1 MTTTTLKTRL
11 RAVLIACTAGFTLAA
26 SAQGDAPFPTRQMTL
41 INPYTAGSATDVMA
55 RSLAEQFTRALGQP
69 MAVVVRD
76 GASGV
81 VGMQA
86 LTAAQPDGHTLAY
99 TPVTSLV
106 VQPYLV
112 KDLKLSPDT
121 VQPLCGVTENILA
134 IAVRNDSPFKNVA
147 DLVAAAKQKSLAFG
161 TAGPNSLPFLG
172 VQQLAKLQKLELV
185 HAPYKGDA
193 AAVVDVVG
201 GQVDFGAIVA
211 ASGSALVT
219 GGRLRL
225 LAVMSSRRHPG
236 YPDVPTLRESG
247 YDVLQNSYAG
257 LFVPKGV
264 PEPVLAKL
272 DRACA
277 TALASDAV
285 RQSAQTTHQ
294 VMMPLDRAAW
304 TQRVQDEYRLM
315 GVALG
320 RP

>member
-1 MTTTTLKTRL
+1 MTTMKTIPHTLL
-11 RAVLIACTAGFTLAA
+11 ALAVLCAACGA
-26 SAQGDAPFPTRQMTL
+26 SAQPDVAFPTRPMTL

-55 RSLAEQFTRALGQP
+55 RSLAEQFSRILGQP

-86 LTAAQPDGHTLAY
+86 LMASPADGHTLAY
-99 TPVTSLV
+99 TPATSLV
-106 VQPYLV
+106 VQPHLV

-134 IAVRNDSPFKNVA
+134 IAVRADAPWQSVA
-147 DLVAAAKQKSLAFG
+147 ELVAAARQRSLAFG

-172 VQQLAKLQKLELV
+172 VQQLAQLHKLEMV
-185 HAPYKGDA
+185 HAPYRGDA
-193 AAVVDVVG
+193 AALVDVVA

-211 ASGSALVT
+211 ASGSALVG

-225 LAVMSSRRHPG
+225 LAVMSARRHPG
-236 YPDVPTLRESG
+236 YPDVPTLREAG
-247 YDVLQNSYAG
+247 YDVVQNSYAG
-257 LFVPKGV
+257 LFAPKGL

-277 TALASDAV
+277 QAVRSEAV
-285 RQSAQTTHQ
+285 RQAALTTHQ
-294 VMMPLDRAAW
+294 VMLPLDRPAW
-304 TQRVQDEYRLM
+304 TQRVQDEFRSM
-315 GVALG
+315 GAAL
-320 RP
+320 RKP